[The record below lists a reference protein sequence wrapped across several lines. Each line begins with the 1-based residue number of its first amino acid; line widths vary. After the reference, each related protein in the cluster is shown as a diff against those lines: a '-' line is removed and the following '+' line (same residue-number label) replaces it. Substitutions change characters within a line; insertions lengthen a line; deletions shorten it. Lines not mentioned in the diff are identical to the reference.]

1 MSWASL
7 FVVLGIPEPSKLI
20 TGSRLSLSRT
30 YKIAMEDFHFGH
42 LIQAELKAQGRT
54 VTWFAKAIHCDR
66 TNAYKIFN
74 NSHIDS
80 ELLFRI
86 SRVLGHNFLLDAA
99 RYLDES
105 M

>member
-1 MSWASL
+1 
-7 FVVLGIPEPSKLI
+7 
-20 TGSRLSLSRT
+20 
-30 YKIAMEDFHFGH
+30 MEGFHIGK

-54 VTWFAKAIHCDR
+54 VTWFAKHIHCDR

-86 SRVLGHNFLLDAA
+86 SQVLGHNFMLDCAN
-99 RYLDES
+99 YFEKMSQPTPETKTEPLE

>member
-1 MSWASL
+1 
-7 FVVLGIPEPSKLI
+7 
-20 TGSRLSLSRT
+20 
-30 YKIAMEDFHFGH
+30 MEEFHIGK

-54 VTWFAKAIHCDR
+54 VIWFAKHIHCDR

-86 SRVLGHNFLLDAA
+86 SQVLGHNFMQDCANYFERMSQPALVPKTEPLN
-99 RYLDES
+99 

>member
-1 MSWASL
+1 
-7 FVVLGIPEPSKLI
+7 
-20 TGSRLSLSRT
+20 
-30 YKIAMEDFHFGH
+30 MEEFHIGR

-54 VTWFAKAIHCDR
+54 VIWFAKRIHCDR

-86 SRVLGHNFLLDAA
+86 SHVLGHNFMMDCA
-99 RYLDES
+99 RYFDRITQPSLAPKTES
-105 M
+105 VDM

>member
-1 MSWASL
+1 
-7 FVVLGIPEPSKLI
+7 
-20 TGSRLSLSRT
+20 
-30 YKIAMEDFHFGH
+30 MEAFHIGK

-54 VTWFAKAIHCDR
+54 VTWFAKHIHCDR

-86 SRVLGHNFLLDAA
+86 SQVLDHNFMLDCAQ
-99 RYLDES
+99 YFDQQCES
-105 M
+105 SRLAVTDVFKEIEL